1 MARVAL
7 TSSMVLLR
15 MTSLKVMSF
24 PRNLNSS
31 HGLTGHG
38 LKATI
43 CKYIKVLKIFRN
55 TKGCYAISK
64 TVHRLL
70 FNI

>member
-43 CKYIKVLKIFRN
+43 YKYTSELVNFNI
-55 TKGCYAISK
+55 TQGWYAITKAVS
-64 TVHRLL
+64 RLL
-70 FNI
+70 FFI